1 MCLHACWAPRFDER
15 TQETVPVAQR
25 NSRPVALGTNWH
37 LLRRHVKRPLGYSL
51 LAVFLGFSSL
61 GALFGLT
68 TWPAAMSQF
77 HVVIGPA
84 FYTLMIAGAATGL
97 GAARSLWLYQRRAP
111 EWFIAWATVGLAS
124 AAYSTAVI
132 MPQMMKAMGGLFPG
146 GFEPGEIPA
155 SALVTQLVF
164 FLVVNG
170 LIYWYLASRR
180 RRVTAPGPHDTS
192 AVA

>member
-1 MCLHACWAPRFDER
+1 V
-15 TQETVPVAQR
+15 Q
-25 NSRPVALGTNWH
+25 
-37 LLRRHVKRPLGYSL
+37 RPLGYSL

-68 TWPAAMSQF
+68 TWPSAMSQF
-77 HVVIGPA
+77 HIGVGPA
-84 FYTLMIAGAATGL
+84 FYTLMIAGAAAGL

-111 EWFIAWATVGLAS
+111 EWFIAWAAVGLAS
-124 AAYSTAVI
+124 TAYSTVVI

-146 GFEPGEIPA
+146 GFVPGEIPA

-164 FLVVNG
+164 FLGVNG

-180 RRVTAPGPHDTS
+180 RRATAPGPQDTS
-192 AVA
+192 VVPNEALGQSRRRDGHRVVPGSPAQ